1 MTEKLRFG
9 KDLEGSGR
17 YLVEVL
23 SDHLPERTQRRNT
36 AVKIAGVLVEV

>member
-23 SDHLPERTQRRNT
+23 SGHLPGGTQLRNT
-36 AVKIAGVLVEV
+36 ALKIAGVLIEV